1 MSGTEQ
7 AVAFRVLLAALDIPG
22 SDAERIDEIT
32 ALEQLKA
39 AISARQA
46 RLTDAFAVSHRAELI
61 QAGVKPVDA
70 RRSVCAQIALARR
83 DGPHKGNR
91 HVGLAHT
98 LVHEMPQV
106 LQVLERGQGSEW
118 RATLIA
124 RETAHLSVEDHARI
138 DAALAPHL
146 AGWSDRHTAQRA
158 RGWAHRLDPQG
169 AADRARQAVTDRR
182 VTIRPAPDCMTY
194 LTALLPM
201 KEGVGVYGVLHRAA
215 MTAHTN
221 PDDHR
226 STGQVMADELIRRT
240 LTPGAGEP
248 EPPAVELHLIMTDR
262 ALADQDSEPA
272 HLIGQ
277 GPVPAPIAR
286 DLLTADQHTRVW
298 VRRLF
303 TDPTTVDLLATD
315 ARRRDFPAAARQFLV
330 ARDQICRTPVGRPS
344 LRGRHPTLREGQA
357 DSATKEADRAVHSRR
372 CADPRGRPRPGR
384 QSGRVHRPAK
394 RQRPVHRLQPGQ
406 GPGRV
411 DHPRRRHRSHHH
423 HHPHRTHPPRPAT
436 ATTRIRAVGNQAP
449 DPPSR
454 RHRPA
459 GTADRDRLAC

>member
-215 MTAHTN
+215 MTGN
-221 PDDHR
+221 PNR
-226 STGQVMADELIRRT
+226 
-240 LTPGAGEP
+240 
-248 EPPAVELHLIMTDR
+248 
-262 ALADQDSEPA
+262 
-272 HLIGQ
+272 
-277 GPVPAPIAR
+277 
-286 DLLTADQHTRVW
+286 
-298 VRRLF
+298 
-303 TDPTTVDLLATD
+303 
-315 ARRRDFPAAARQFLV
+315 
-330 ARDQICRTPVGRPS
+330 
-344 LRGRHPTLREGQA
+344 
-357 DSATKEADRAVHSRR
+357 
-372 CADPRGRPRPGR
+372 
-384 QSGRVHRPAK
+384 
-394 RQRPVHRLQPGQ
+394 
-406 GPGRV
+406 
-411 DHPRRRHRSHHH
+411 
-423 HHPHRTHPPRPAT
+423 
-436 ATTRIRAVGNQAP
+436 
-449 DPPSR
+449 PPSNC
-454 RHRPA
+454 
-459 GTADRDRLAC
+459 T

>member
-1 MSGTEQ
+1 MSSTEK
-7 AVAFRVLLAALDIPG
+7 AVAFLATLAALDIPG

-32 ALEQLKA
+32 ALEQLKT

-46 RLTDAFAVSHRAELI
+46 RLTDAFAVSHRAKLVK
-61 QAGVKPVDA
+61 AGVKPVDA

-83 DGPHKGNR
+83 DSPHKGNR

-98 LVHEMPQV
+98 LVHEMPRV
-106 LQVLERGQGSEW
+106 LQVLEHGEGSEW

-124 RETAHLSVEDHARI
+124 RETAHLSVEHRARI
-138 DAALAPHL
+138 DAAIAPHL
-146 AGWSDRHTAQRA
+146 AGWGDRHTAQQA
-158 RGWAHRLDPQG
+158 RSWAHRLDPQG
-169 AADRARQAVTDRR
+169 AADRARKAVTDRR

-194 LTALLPM
+194 LTALLPV

-272 HLIGQ
+272 HLIGH
-277 GPVPAPIAR
+277 GPVPAAIAR
-286 DLLTADQHTRVW
+286 DLLTADERTRVW

-303 TDPTTVDLLATD
+303 TDPGTGDLLATD
-315 ARRRDFPAAARQFLV
+315 ARRRDFPPAARQFLV
-330 ARDQICRTPVGRPS
+330 ARDQICRTPWCGAPIREADHAVAVSRGGSTDLRNGNGRCTTCNLVKDLRGWTTHVDDTGVITTTTPTGRTHAGRPPKPPAS
-344 LRGRHPTLREGQA
+344 PPWNLRSRFDR
-357 DSATKEADRAVHSRR
+357 SAGI
-372 CADPRGRPRPGR
+372 GRPALRIELQWPGEVFRSR
-384 QSGRVHRPAK
+384 Q
-394 RQRPVHRLQPGQ
+394 
-406 GPGRV
+406 
-411 DHPRRRHRSHHH
+411 
-423 HHPHRTHPPRPAT
+423 
-436 ATTRIRAVGNQAP
+436 
-449 DPPSR
+449 
-454 RHRPA
+454 
-459 GTADRDRLAC
+459 